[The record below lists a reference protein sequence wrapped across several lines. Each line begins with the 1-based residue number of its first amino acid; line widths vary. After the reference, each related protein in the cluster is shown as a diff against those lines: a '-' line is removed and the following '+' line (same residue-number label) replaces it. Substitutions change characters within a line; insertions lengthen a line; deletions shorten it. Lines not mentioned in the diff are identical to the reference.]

1 MSPQQSAETG
11 AETVDD
17 ALLTR
22 VAEAFGTPAY
32 VFLGDRI
39 ETRIGE
45 LTAGFGGRFTLS
57 YAAKSN
63 PNPGLLAFLEPRIEN
78 LDISSIGEMRLGLGA
93 GWTPERMS
101 FTGPAKRDA
110 ELEEAIEGGVGE
122 LIVESVD
129 EAIRADRIARA
140 SDRRQ
145 RIMVRIGPDRVPKG
159 FGDQMAGRPSPF
171 GIDYE
176 QIHDALPDILRLANL
191 DLIGL
196 HIYSGTQSLV
206 PGAICENYRNFIEIF
221 REVCTR
227 YDLAPQKLVF
237 GAGLGVPYFENDKA
251 LDLAQVAGGI
261 TGELDALRAEP
272 RFASSEL
279 VLELGRYLVGEA
291 GYYLTRVTT
300 VKQSRGTKIGLC
312 DGGMNHHL
320 PASGNFGMVIHRNYR
335 MHKLGGGTP
344 VGKINLS
351 GPLCTPLDKIGVG
364 VTLPEIA
371 AGDVIAVH
379 NSGAYGMT
387 ASPLLFIS
395 HPLPKEILAVG
406 DQLRDVSRDFGD
418 LQGVSRKP

>member
-1 MSPQQSAETG
+1 MNADT
-11 AETVDD
+11 AVDP
-17 ALLTR
+17 LLSR
-22 VAEAFGTPAY
+22 VAEEFGTPAY

-45 LTAGFGGRFTLS
+45 LKTGFGERFSLS

-63 PNPGLLAFLEPRIEN
+63 PNPTLLAFLEPRVEN
-78 LDISSIGEMRLGLGA
+78 LDISSIGEMRLGLKA
-93 GWTPERMS
+93 GWTAERMS

-110 ELEEAIEGGVGE
+110 ELEEAIAGGLGE

-129 EAIRADRIARA
+129 EAVRADRIARA
-140 SDRRQ
+140 LDRRQ

-176 QIHDALPDILRLANL
+176 QIHEAMPQILALANL
-191 DLIGL
+191 EVVGL

-206 PGAICENYRNFIEIF
+206 PTAICENYRNFIAIF
-221 REVCTR
+221 RDVCEK
-227 YDLAPQKLVF
+227 YDLTPERLVF
-237 GAGLGVPYFENDKA
+237 GAGLGVPYFETDKP
-251 LDLAQVAGGI
+251 LNLPDVADDIAGD
-261 TGELDALRAEP
+261 LDALRAEA
-272 RFASSEL
+272 RFGKTEL

-300 VKQSRGTKIGLC
+300 VKQSRGTRIGLC

-335 MHKLGGGTP
+335 MHKVGGGEP

-351 GPLCTPLDKIGVG
+351 GPLCTPLDKIGSG
-364 VTLPEIA
+364 VNMPEIR

-379 NSGAYGMT
+379 CSGAYGMT
-387 ASPLLFIS
+387 ASPVLFIS
-395 HPLPKEILAVG
+395 HPMPKEIFAVG
-406 DQLRDVSRDFGD
+406 DQLRDATRQLGD
-418 LQGVSRKP
+418 L

>member
-1 MSPQQSAETG
+1 MPDTSA
-11 AETVDD
+11 VDP
-17 ALLTR
+17 LLAR
-22 VAEAFGTPAY
+22 VAEEFGTPAY

-39 ETRIGE
+39 EARIAE
-45 LTAGFGGRFTLS
+45 LKAAFADRFSLS

-63 PNPGLLAFLEPRIEN
+63 PNPTLLAFLESRVEN
-78 LDISSIGEMRLGLGA
+78 LDISSIGEMRLGVRA
-93 GWTPERMS
+93 GWAPERMS

-110 ELEEAIEGGVGE
+110 ELEEAISGGVGE
-122 LIVESVD
+122 LIVESID
-129 EAIRADRIARA
+129 EARRADQIARA
-140 SDRRQ
+140 HDKRQ

-176 QIHDALPDILRLANL
+176 QIDAAMPQILALGNL
-191 DLIGL
+191 EIVGL
-196 HIYSGTQSLV
+196 HIYSGTQSLA
-206 PGAICENYRNFIEIF
+206 PGAICENYRNFIAIF
-221 REVCTR
+221 REVCAR
-227 YDLAPQKLVF
+227 YGLSPDRLVF
-237 GAGLGVPYFENDKA
+237 GAGLGVPYFENDKP
-251 LDLAQVAGGI
+251 LDLDEVADDIVGD
-261 TGELDALRAEP
+261 LDALRAEP
-272 RFASSEL
+272 RFSDTEL

-300 VKQSRGTKIGLC
+300 VKDSRGTRIALC

-335 MHKLGGGTP
+335 MHKVGGGDP

-371 AGDVIAVH
+371 AGDLIAVH

-387 ASPLLFIS
+387 ASPVLFIS

-406 DQLRDVSRDFGD
+406 DQLRDASRRFGD
-418 LQGVSRKP
+418 L

>member
-1 MSPQQSAETG
+1 MSDTSA
-11 AETVDD
+11 VDP
-17 ALLTR
+17 LLAR
-22 VAEAFGTPAY
+22 VAEEFGTPAY

-39 ETRIGE
+39 ETRIGQLKSAFAE
-45 LTAGFGGRFTLS
+45 RFSLS

-63 PNPGLLAFLEPRIEN
+63 PNPTLLAFLESRVEN
-78 LDISSIGEMRLGLGA
+78 LDISSIGEMRLGLKA
-93 GWTPERMS
+93 GWAAERMS

-110 ELEEAIEGGVGE
+110 ELEEAIAGGLGE

-129 EAIRADRIARA
+129 EAVRADRIARA
-140 SDRRQ
+140 QDRRQ

-176 QIHDALPDILRLANL
+176 QIHDALPQILALANL
-191 DLIGL
+191 ELIGL

-206 PGAICENYRNFIEIF
+206 PGAICENYRNFIAIF
-221 REVCTR
+221 REVCAR
-227 YDLAPQKLVF
+227 YDISPERLVF
-237 GAGLGVPYFENDKA
+237 GAGLGVPYFENDKP
-251 LDLAQVAGGI
+251 LDLDTLAADI
-261 TGELDALRAEP
+261 APDLDSLRAET
-272 RFASSEL
+272 RFARAEL

-300 VKQSRGTKIGLC
+300 VKHSRGATYGLC

-335 MHKLGGGTP
+335 MHKVGGGEP
-344 VGKINLS
+344 VAKINLS

-364 VTLPEIA
+364 VMMPEIK

-379 NSGAYGMT
+379 GSGAYGMT
-387 ASPLLFIS
+387 ASPILFIS
-395 HPLPKEILAVG
+395 HPMPKEVFAVG
-406 DQLRDVSRDFGD
+406 TQLQDATRSLGD
-418 LQGVSRKP
+418 L

>member
-1 MSPQQSAETG
+1 MTAETG
-11 AETVDD
+11 VDP
-17 ALLTR
+17 LLSR
-22 VAEAFGTPAY
+22 VAEEFGTPAY

-39 ETRIGE
+39 ETRIG
-45 LTAGFGGRFTLS
+45 LLKSAFGERFTLS

-63 PNPGLLAFLEPRIEN
+63 PNPVLLAFLEPRVEN
-78 LDISSIGEMRLGLGA
+78 LDISSIGEMRLGLKA
-93 GWTPERMS
+93 GWAADQMS

-129 EAIRADRIARA
+129 EARRADRIAREK
-140 SDRRQ
+140 DRRQ
-145 RIMVRIGPDRVPKG
+145 RIMIRIGPDRVPKG

-176 QIHDALPDILRLANL
+176 QIHEAMPQILALDNL
-191 DLIGL
+191 EIVGL

-206 PGAICENYRNFIEIF
+206 PGAICENYRNFIAIF
-221 REVCTR
+221 REVCGR
-227 YDLAPQKLVF
+227 YDLTPERLVF
-237 GAGLGVPYFENDKA
+237 GAGLGVPYFENDKP
-251 LDLAQVAGGI
+251 LDLGVVADDIAGD
-261 TGELDALRAEP
+261 LDALRGEA
-272 RFASSEL
+272 RFGDTEL

-300 VKQSRGTKIGLC
+300 VKTSRGTRIGLC

-320 PASGNFGMVIHRNYR
+320 PASGNFGMVIHRSYR
-335 MHKLGGGTP
+335 MHKVGGGDP

-364 VTLPEIA
+364 VNLPEIT

-387 ASPLLFIS
+387 ASPVLFIS
-395 HPLPKEILAVG
+395 HPMPKEVFAVG
-406 DQLRDVSRDFGD
+406 DQLRDATRRLGD
-418 LQGVSRKP
+418 L

>member
-1 MSPQQSAETG
+1 MSG
-11 AETVDD
+11 APDVDP
-17 ALLTR
+17 LLRR
-22 VAEAFGTPAY
+22 VAEEFGTPAY

-39 ETRIGE
+39 ENRIGA
-45 LTAGFGGRFTLS
+45 LRTAFGERFTLS

-63 PNPGLLAFLEPRIEN
+63 PNPTLLAFLEPRVEN
-78 LDISSIGEMRLGLGA
+78 LDISSIGEMRLGLKA
-93 GWTPERMS
+93 GWPADRMS

-110 ELEEAIEGGVGE
+110 ELEEAIVGGVGE

-129 EAIRADRIARA
+129 EAHRADRIARA
-140 SDRRQ
+140 HDRRQ

-176 QIHDALPDILRLANL
+176 QIHEAMPEILALANL
-191 DLIGL
+191 EIVGL

-206 PGAICENYRNFIEIF
+206 PGAICENYRNFIAIF
-221 REVCTR
+221 RDVCAR
-227 YDLAPQKLVF
+227 HELSPERLVF
-237 GAGLGVPYFENDKA
+237 GAGLGVPYFENDKPLE
-251 LDLAQVAGGI
+251 LDAIARDIAGD
-261 TGELDALRAEP
+261 LDALRAEA
-272 RFASSEL
+272 RFADTEL

-300 VKQSRGTKIGLC
+300 VKESRGTRIGLC

-335 MHKLGGGTP
+335 MHKVGGGEP
-344 VGKINLS
+344 AGKINLS

-364 VTLPEIA
+364 VTLPEIT
-371 AGDVIAVH
+371 AGDIIAVH

-387 ASPLLFIS
+387 ASPILFIS
-395 HPLPKEILAVG
+395 HPRPKEILAVG
-406 DQLRDVSRDFGD
+406 DQLRDATRQRDD
-418 LQGVSRKP
+418 I

>member
-1 MSPQQSAETG
+1 MAEDT
-11 AETVDD
+11 AVDP
-17 ALLTR
+17 LLAR
-22 VAEAFGTPAY
+22 VAEEFGTPAY

-45 LTAGFGGRFTLS
+45 LKAAFDGRFSLS

-63 PNPGLLAFLEPRIEN
+63 PNPTLLGFLESRVEN
-78 LDISSIGEMRLGLGA
+78 LDISSIGEMRHGLGA
-93 GWTPERMS
+93 GWTAERMS

-110 ELEEAIEGGVGE
+110 ELEEAISGGVGE

-129 EAIRADRIARA
+129 EALRADRIARA
-140 SDRRQ
+140 LDRRQ

-176 QIHDALPDILRLANL
+176 QIHEAMPEILALANL
-191 DLIGL
+191 DLVGL

-206 PGAICENYRNFIEIF
+206 PAAICENYRTFIAIF
-221 REVCTR
+221 REVCAR
-227 YDLAPQKLVF
+227 YDLTPEKLVF
-237 GAGLGVPYFENDKA
+237 GAGLGVPYFENDKP
-251 LDLAQVAGGI
+251 LDLAEVVGGI
-261 TGELDALRAEP
+261 AADLDAFRAEA
-272 RFASSEL
+272 RFAGTEL

-300 VKQSRGTKIGLC
+300 VKTSRGTRIGLC

-335 MHKLGGGTP
+335 MHKVGGGDP

-364 VTLPEIA
+364 VMLPEIK

-379 NSGAYGMT
+379 GSGAYGMT
-387 ASPLLFIS
+387 ASPILFIS
-395 HPLPKEILAVG
+395 HPLPKEIFAVG
-406 DQLRDVSRDFGD
+406 DQLRDASRVLGD
-418 LQGVSRKP
+418 L